1 MIFLTADGLSPH
13 IELYVDRCERLL
25 ADLKAI
31 QAGEGP
37 TEAELAAAPLI
48 ERYSK
53 VYAPVPCLSGLILGH
68 PGMDN
73 GPGRTSDLWVVAP
86 DQGWVRTLSR
96 YYRLGRALDE
106 DGVPEELLK
115 LRVH

>member
-1 MIFLTADGLSPH
+1 MIFLTARGLSPN
-13 IELYVDRCERLL
+13 IELYIDRCERLL

-31 QAGEGP
+31 QAGDGP

-48 ERYSK
+48 DQYSK
-53 VYAPVPCLSGLILGH
+53 VYVPVPCLVGLIHGH

-86 DQGWVRTLSR
+86 DQGWVRTMSR

-106 DGVPEELLK
+106 GGLPEELRNLA
-115 LRVH
+115 VH